1 MTMRSFHLALLV
13 VTLTLA
19 VQSTNAWSHSAPL
32 HGSFGAAARTNVAQ
46 NRSPPNSVTPPR
58 AVMVTV
64 LPASE
69 NSGNQVGER
78 SREPNRKLTVD
89 TDSSNFGN
97 DQATLSFQSDIA
109 ELVYARSLERGF
121 A

>member
-1 MTMRSFHLALLV
+1 MRSFLLALV

-19 VQSTNAWSHSAPL
+19 VQSNAWSHPAPL
-32 HGSFGAAARTNVAQ
+32 HGSFGAAPRTNLAQ
-46 NRSPPNSVTPPR
+46 RSPPITR
-58 AVMVTV
+58 AVMV

-69 NSGNQVGER
+69 SGNQVAER
-78 SREPNRKLTVD
+78 NNEPTRNLTVD
-89 TDSSNFGN
+89 TSNFGN
-97 DQATLSFQSDIA
+97 DQATLSFQSDMV